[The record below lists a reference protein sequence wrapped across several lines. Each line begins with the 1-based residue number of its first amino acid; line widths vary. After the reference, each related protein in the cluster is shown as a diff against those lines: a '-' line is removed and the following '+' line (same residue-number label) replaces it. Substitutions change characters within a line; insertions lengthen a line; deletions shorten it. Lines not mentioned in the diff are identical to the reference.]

1 MTYTKMTQLRVNSMP
16 KTLLKVIKTEIQMG
30 LILSNNLMVHKI
42 SNRWNNSVLLKQN
55 HKIMAIRII
64 NLTIICLRVYLT

>member
-1 MTYTKMTQLRVNSMP
+1 MTYTKMTQLRVNSMI

-30 LILSNNLMVHKI
+30 FILSYNLMVHKI